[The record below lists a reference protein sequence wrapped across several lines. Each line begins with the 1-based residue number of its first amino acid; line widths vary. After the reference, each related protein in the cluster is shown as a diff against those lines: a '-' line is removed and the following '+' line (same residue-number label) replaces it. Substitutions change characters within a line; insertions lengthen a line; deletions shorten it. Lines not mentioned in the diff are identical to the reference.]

1 MPRYQ
6 YRCSAC
12 EKVSTIDHLSSE
24 TALVCP
30 RCDAESTMVKLLT
43 NFLTS
48 KKSNKKQKV
57 GKLTEEFIEDSR
69 QELEQQK
76 DKLNKDR

>member
-1 MPRYQ
+1 
-6 YRCSAC
+6 
-12 EKVSTIDHLSSE
+12 
-24 TALVCP
+24 
-30 RCDAESTMVKLLT
+30 MVKLLT